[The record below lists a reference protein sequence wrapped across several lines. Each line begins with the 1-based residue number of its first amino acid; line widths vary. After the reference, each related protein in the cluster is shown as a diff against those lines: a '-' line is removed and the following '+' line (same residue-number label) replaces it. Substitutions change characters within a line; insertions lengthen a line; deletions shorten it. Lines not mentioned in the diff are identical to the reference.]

1 LGILIFNTEIFTLK
15 LSSHFQFIMAWGFKQ
30 KQVLRDHPLALK
42 LNVRHHIDDS
52 FSQAFAQFGQES

>member
-1 LGILIFNTEIFTLK
+1 
-15 LSSHFQFIMAWGFKQ
+15 MAWGFKQ

-42 LNVRHHIDDS
+42 PNVRHHIDDS